1 MKLTF
6 EKFEIRG
13 LHGYKNISLDFS
25 NKMNIFVGENG
36 LGKTTI
42 LNMLY
47 YLLNGNYEELG
58 KYNFNAIVLKMGEG
72 DEIEFLKDDLLDY
85 IDSPLTDEIVRKYLS
100 DKRKVFDIERV
111 VKVRKNIEK
120 RGKGIQE
127 WIDDI
132 DVSIQNRVKN
142 AEKFESLDLNELFN
156 LNRERNF
163 NIPKKFFIYTLAYFY
178 DETHIHHNENM
189 NVNNPFADLSRKL
202 NEIRRENKI
211 LYFPTYRRIEESLFD
226 KEDLDNLP
234 FREEI
239 KANLINFGMDDVTS
253 QIKEILYGI
262 KTVTSRNYE
271 QMTTGLLNQ
280 YTEETEFSFSHL
292 ETIEPETLKI
302 ALKRLGNKVS
312 EETINKIIKKIEKK
326 EFSIEKDKYLM
337 NLLNKI
343 IENYLELSKTDKKI
357 NSFVEVVNKYLVNK
371 QYIYD
376 QSSLDLD
383 IYDKNRRK
391 IELSQLSSGEKQIV
405 SIFSKIILEDKEKI
419 IALFDEPELSLSIEW
434 QKDFLVDLSKSE
446 NLNFLMAVTHSP
458 FIFENL
464 FENAFE
470 IEVKM
475 EDNVPYVDEEFSN
488 D

>member
-1 MKLTF
+1 
-6 EKFEIRG
+6 
-13 LHGYKNISLDFS
+13 
-25 NKMNIFVGENG
+25 
-36 LGKTTI
+36 
-42 LNMLY
+42 
-47 YLLNGNYEELG
+47 
-58 KYNFNAIVLKMGEG
+58 
-72 DEIEFLKDDLLDY
+72 
-85 IDSPLTDEIVRKYLS
+85 
-100 DKRKVFDIERV
+100 
-111 VKVRKNIEK
+111 
-120 RGKGIQE
+120 
-127 WIDDI
+127 
-132 DVSIQNRVKN
+132 
-142 AEKFESLDLNELFN
+142 
-156 LNRERNF
+156 
-163 NIPKKFFIYTLAYFY
+163 
-178 DETHIHHNENM
+178 
-189 NVNNPFADLSRKL
+189 
-202 NEIRRENKI
+202 
-211 LYFPTYRRIEESLFD
+211 
-226 KEDLDNLP
+226 
-234 FREEI
+234 
-239 KANLINFGMDDVTS
+239 
-253 QIKEILYGI
+253 
-262 KTVTSRNYE
+262 
-271 QMTTGLLNQ
+271 MTTGLLNQ
-280 YTEETEFSFSHL
+280 YTEETEFSFSLL